1 MKLACLAAGLM
12 TTFTEHTLLVLSSAL
27 CPERTD
33 GEGTTGRKGRETP
46 SRGAERTLNQ
56 ESGTLTSDWAVLLIC
71 CVTVGKSLALSGP
84 ECLYSKMKWLDLI
97 RNP

>member
-1 MKLACLAAGLM
+1 M
-12 TTFTEHTLLVLSSAL
+12 
-27 CPERTD
+27 
-33 GEGTTGRKGRETP
+33 GRKGRETP

-84 ECLYSKMKWLDLI
+84 EYLYSKNEVVGSDQKFFFLK
-97 RNP
+97 NVFY